1 MQIYYFE
8 KSFFLKKI
16 FLFVYLAYKK
26 SITSILL
33 APSPPFKNIFSKNQT
48 ILLFKKSVIIAKNL
62 KFSILE
68 AYEMVL
74 RDFFIYL
81 SENKLLNSAAQ
92 KYGLK
97 MGAQSVVAGT
107 SLPEVVQSIKELNK
121 ANISCTVDNLGEF
134 VYEKSEATA
143 AKNNILAVVQAI
155 HDEQLDAHISLKPSQ
170 LGLDIDYAFCYE
182 NLKEIVALAHQY
194 NIFVNF
200 DMENYER
207 LHSSFEL
214 LEELHKEFDNV
225 GTVIQA
231 YFFESEENIEKYKN
245 FRLRIVKGAY
255 KEPENVAYQ
264 SKVDIDRNYLKLIE
278 HHLLH
283 GKFTSIATHDHNV
296 INHVK
301 QFVKQHN
308 IPNDK
313 FEFQM
318 LYGFRKEMQLDL
330 AREGYNFCTY
340 LPFGND
346 WYGYFM
352 RRLAERPQN
361 LTLVTKQV
369 FNKKTNLA
377 IGIGAAAFA
386 LGRLSK
392 KGK

>member
-1 MQIYYFE
+1 
-8 KSFFLKKI
+8 
-16 FLFVYLAYKK
+16 
-26 SITSILL
+26 
-33 APSPPFKNIFSKNQT
+33 
-48 ILLFKKSVIIAKNL
+48 
-62 KFSILE
+62 
-68 AYEMVL
+68 MVL

-81 SENKLLNSAAQ
+81 SENKVLNSAAQ

-182 NLKEIVALAHQY
+182 NLKEIVELAHQY

-255 KEPENVAYQ
+255 KEPESVAYQ
-264 SKVDIDRNYLKLIE
+264 SKGDIDRNYLKLIE

-308 IPNDK
+308 VPNDK

-361 LTLVTKQV
+361 VALITKQV

-377 IGIGAAAFA
+377 IGLGAAAFA